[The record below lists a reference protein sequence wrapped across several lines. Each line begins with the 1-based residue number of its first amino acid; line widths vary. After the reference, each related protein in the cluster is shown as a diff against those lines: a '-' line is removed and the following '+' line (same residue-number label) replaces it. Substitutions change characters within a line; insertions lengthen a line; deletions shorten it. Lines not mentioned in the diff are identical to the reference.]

1 MCAGLEKKVEKTFNL
16 DIDSI
21 FKDKLYFKHRQEEQE
36 AQIQKGEN
44 KMLAYYRVERDREKR
59 YIISLYYKNILGALK
74 EMHRSTCRTPK
85 DVNEVIVYYR
95 QRGYRVQ
102 SAMMA

>member
-1 MCAGLEKKVEKTFNL
+1 MKKLSIWILTAYSRINYTL
-16 DIDSI
+16 SIDKKS
-21 FKDKLYFKHRQEEQE
+21 RE
-36 AQIQKGEN
+36 AQMQKGEN
-44 KMLAYYRVERDREKR
+44 KMLAYYRIERDKEKR
-59 YIISLYYKNILGALK
+59 YIVSLYYKNFLGALK

-102 SAMMA
+102 SVMTA

>member
-1 MCAGLEKKVEKTFNL
+1 
-16 DIDSI
+16 
-21 FKDKLYFKHRQEEQE
+21 
-36 AQIQKGEN
+36 
-44 KMLAYYRVERDREKR
+44 MLAYYRVERDREKR
-59 YIISLYYKNILGALK
+59 YIISLYYKNFLGAMT

-102 SAMMA
+102 SMMTA